1 MNTMTNRCLIIGAAL
16 SSSLIAVC
24 SPALAQDADEESAAE
39 KSGDA
44 SGWQL
49 ESELEVTVRAIIA
62 ESAVRAEDEE
72 IDGNAFA
79 VRLTPTFELSKGD
92 FTLTFRNATTR
103 LEFEAPDRIDR
114 WQNSARLTAEMA
126 LGENS
131 DISVFAKRSDNMLGT
146 EFSVIDEWEFGGE
159 IEHSFN
165 RANRIKLGGS
175 WRERSYDDVDQ
186 TSGSGPR
193 FDGEYRYRF
202 GANHYA
208 YLRARY
214 DEVSSANARRELER
228 WTLSASYQRPI
239 APDLRIRPEVRYQT
253 LDFPGRALTSGG
265 FREDEVITPELTLSY
280 SPGAWTFSAEGRY
293 IIRNS
298 TDPEFDRSGYRLA
311 LEISYVF

>member
-1 MNTMTNRCLIIGAAL
+1 VNTMTNRCFYLGAAL
-16 SSSLIAVC
+16 ATSLVALT
-24 SPALAQDADEESAAE
+24 SPALAQDGEEESAAE
-39 KSGDA
+39 KSDNA

-49 ESELEVTVRAIIA
+49 ESELEVTGRAIVA

-72 IDGNAFA
+72 IDGDAFA
-79 VRLTPTFELSKGD
+79 IRLTPTFELSKGD
-92 FTLTFRNATTR
+92 FSLTFRNATTR

-131 DISVFAKRSDNMLGT
+131 AISVFTERSDNALGT
-146 EFSVIDEWEFGGE
+146 EFSMIDEWEFGGE
-159 IEHSFN
+159 IEHNFN
-165 RANRIKLGGS
+165 RANRVKLGGS
-175 WRERSYDDVDQ
+175 WRERSYDDTDQ

-214 DEVSSANARRELER
+214 EEISSANARRELDR
-228 WTLSASYQRPI
+228 WSLSASYQRPI
-239 APDLRIRPEVRYQT
+239 ARDLRIRPEVRYQKV
-253 LDFPGRALTSGG
+253 DFPGRALPTGG
-265 FREDEVITPELTLSY
+265 FREDEVLTPELTLSY
-280 SPGAWTFSAEGRY
+280 SPGAWTFSVEGRY